1 MQLIYLHNRLTDTLG
16 QPEVMGQVSVAVN
29 LRQGCMGYVV
39 LRGVLL
45 TTSVFGLEHVA
56 ALVSVHKSTT
66 VLLQVI
72 PVLVL

>member
-1 MQLIYLHNRLTDTLG
+1 
-16 QPEVMGQVSVAVN
+16 
-29 LRQGCMGYVV
+29 MGYVV